1 MNLVAQ
7 LDIDFSRVVEMSA
20 SKRQAI
26 IEQEVAI
33 GDIQTV
39 QRNPYALAE
48 SLAQRYVE
56 GRVARKVIRRR
67 IAIGEARAVIDVSRG
82 GCFPGKGY
90 VKASIQRVSLIV
102 VESEKSCRRGKRCP
116 TAACY
121 RHSLG
126 KLDCKSPKWFSA

>member
-1 MNLVAQ
+1 
-7 LDIDFSRVVEMSA
+7 MSA
-20 SKRQAI
+20 SKRQSI

-102 VESEKSCRRGKRCP
+102 VESEKSCRRGKSSQ
-116 TAACY
+116 TAP
-121 RHSLG
+121 
-126 KLDCKSPKWFSA
+126 DCAYPLPNLIGISQREFAAAPNPGGPQPQLPPPN